1 MKKSTWVQFVVA
13 AVLVLIAGTVL
24 VSAGEEQIK
33 VQIEK
38 DGDNEVSV
46 DVNGVTEVIRLEDL
60 ADGESRTFGAGDHE
74 VVVKRLGEELSI
86 IAAGHAIG
94 GIGDHGVSKD
104 VMVWVGDEG
113 ENIEIRKEKV
123 IVIKAD
129 GDGDALHNAFTYHIS
144 GDDELLD
151 GEHNIMIE
159 EILEG
164 HGGEG
169 HTAIFFDDE
178 GGEHHPTIIKRQ
190 LCDGMVKYRC
200 EETGSVL
207 MVKKDDAIEDVY
219 ICPATGC
226 VMEKVD
232 EPQMKVITIKVEEED
247 ED

>member
-1 MKKSTWVQFVVA
+1 MKKSTWVHWVVA

-24 VSAGEEQIK
+24 VSAGEEHIK

-38 DGDNEVSV
+38 AGDNEVSV

-60 ADGESRTFGAGDHE
+60 ADGESRSFGVGDHE
-74 VVVKRLGEELSI
+74 VVVKRVGEELSV
-86 IAAGHAIG
+86 IAEGHAIASV
-94 GIGDHGVSKD
+94 GDHGMSKD

-113 ENIEIRKEKV
+113 ENIEIRREKV
-123 IVIKAD
+123 IVIKTD
-129 GDGDALHNAFTYHIS
+129 GDDEGLHNAFTYHIS

-151 GEHNIMIE
+151 GEHNIKIE
-159 EILEG
+159 EILES
-164 HGGEG
+164 HGIEG

-178 GGEHHPTIIKRQ
+178 GGAHHPTIIKRQ

-232 EPQMKVITIKVEEED
+232 EPEMKMITISVEEED